1 MASEL
6 LYGGDY
12 NPEQYPPEVWAED
25 VRLMKAARVNTVTV
39 GVFSWSSLEPSEG
52 VFTFDWLDDV
62 LKLLHANGI
71 GVILATPTASPPPW
85 FSLAHPEALPVTADG
100 LRLLH
105 GSRDTYNPAAEA
117 YRHAARRIATEMG
130 RRYGTHPALRMWHV
144 HNEYGTVSFGPVV
157 DAEFRLW
164 LERKYGSLLALNDV
178 WNTAFWSQR
187 YGQWT
192 EIFAPQATQYLGN
205 PAQLLD
211 FKRFAAELLLAA
223 FTDQADI
230 LRSLSSGIPVTT
242 NFMLPSWL
250 HYDQWA
256 FAAAEDLVSIDDYPS
271 EPGVEGHAQA
281 AFSGDLA
288 RSLAGNR
295 PWLLMEQ
302 ATNLIYRRD
311 AMLVRSTQDM
321 IRSSLQ
327 YIARGSLGALFFQW
341 RAPRTGAEVF
351 HSSMVPHS
359 GEDTDQ
365 FRGTARLG
373 ELLAELAELAP
384 DPGEAGPVAENRVA
398 IVWYPEAWWAAETR
412 GLPRADLNYAALV
425 HQVHRAL
432 WLAGT
437 GVDFVHPDHDL
448 SGYDVVLLPLAIP
461 LSSAQAGAF
470 EDYVNAGGR
479 LVAWYFSGT
488 TDENFSV
495 VPAGYGGRLARV
507 LGIRVQMVHPVDG
520 DLTLSDGS
528 TATRWSEH
536 LDLRGAETVAGY
548 SGGVLDGKPA
558 VTRHEFG
565 DGVAHYISTQLD
577 DDALRT
583 HVVGILADAGIT
595 GQAGDGLEIL
605 HLRVG
610 EARFTIVLNHTDTA
624 GSVTVHGNDLVSGRS
639 HAGPTEVAAGAYLVV
654 RS

>member
-12 NPEQYPPEVWAED
+12 NPEQYSPAVWAED

-39 GVFSWSSLEPSEG
+39 GVFAWSSLEPNEG

-62 LKLLHANGI
+62 LDLLHVNGI

-100 LRLLH
+100 VRLLH

-164 LERKYGSLLALNDV
+164 LERKYGALPRLNDV

-187 YGQWT
+187 YGRWA
-192 EIFAPQATQYLGN
+192 EVFAPQATQYLGN

-211 FKRFAAELLLAA
+211 FRRFAAELLLTA
-223 FTDQADI
+223 FAEQADI

-242 NFMLPSWL
+242 NFMLPTWL

-256 FAAAEDLVSIDDYPS
+256 FAEAEDLVSIDDYPS
-271 EPGVEGHAQA
+271 EPGVDGHAQA

-302 ATNLIYRRD
+302 ATNLIYRSD

-365 FRGTARLG
+365 FRGTVQLG
-373 ELLAELAELAP
+373 ELLAGLSELAP
-384 DPGEAGPVAENRVA
+384 EGPPGPVAENRVA
-398 IVWYPEAWWAAETR
+398 ILWYPEAWWAADTR
-412 GLPRADLNYAALV
+412 GLPRADLDYSGLV

-432 WLAGT
+432 WLAGV
-437 GVDFVHPDHDL
+437 GVDFIHPDQDL
-448 SGYDVVLLPLAIP
+448 TGYDVVLLPLAIP
-461 LSSAQAGAF
+461 LSDTQAGAV
-470 EDYVNAGGR
+470 EDYVGSGGR

-495 VPAGYGGRLARV
+495 VPAGYGGQLARV

-520 DLTLSDGS
+520 VLTLTDGS
-528 TATRWSEH
+528 TAGRWSEH

-548 SGGVLDGKPA
+548 SGGTLDGKPA
-558 VTRHEFG
+558 LTRHSFG
-565 DGVAHYISTQLD
+565 RGTAHYVSTHLD
-577 DDALRT
+577 DDALRG
-583 HVVGILADAGIT
+583 HLVAVLADAGIS
-595 GQAGDGLEIL
+595 GRAGDGLEVIDR
-605 HLRVG
+605 RVG
-610 EARFTIVLNHTDTA
+610 DTRFSIALNHTDA
-624 GSVTVHGNDLVSGRS
+624 PGTVAVYGTDLVTGHS
-639 HAGPTEVAAGAYLVV
+639 HAGPAVIPAGGYLIV
-654 RS
+654 RA